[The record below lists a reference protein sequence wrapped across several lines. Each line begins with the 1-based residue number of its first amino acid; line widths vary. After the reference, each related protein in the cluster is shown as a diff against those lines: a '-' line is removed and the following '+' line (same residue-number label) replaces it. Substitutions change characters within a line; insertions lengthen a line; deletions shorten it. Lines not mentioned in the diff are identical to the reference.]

1 MSEKELRKAGFE
13 PVFDKE
19 SRLLVLGSFPS
30 VKSRKIQ
37 FYYGNKQN
45 RFWKTVCNFF
55 GEEIPESTEGK
66 KEFLYRRKIALWDM
80 VTECEIEGS
89 ADSAVKNASVADLG
103 VILKA
108 APIEKILLNGT
119 LSYNLFTARY
129 ADLAVPYFKMP
140 STSPANPRFDAEIW
154 KEQLRDL
161 L

>member
-66 KEFLYRRKIALWDM
+66 GISVQKKIALWDM

-89 ADSAVKNASVADLG
+89 ADSAVKTPPSPTSASFSRRRRS
-103 VILKA
+103 KRYFSTERC
-108 APIEKILLNGT
+108 PITLYGT
-119 LSYNLFTARY
+119 LCRPGRSLFQNAFDKSCKSPLRRGNLEGA
-129 ADLAVPYFKMP
+129 A
-140 STSPANPRFDAEIW
+140 S
-154 KEQLRDL
+154 
-161 L
+161 

>member
-108 APIEKILLNGT
+108 ASIEKILLNGT